1 MSDKQEDSLLQGT
14 QAGWE
19 EFEEES
25 SGLPEDDSAESSQE
39 MILAACYVNFEQY
52 GEVICGGTNEGE
64 TAGSPVGNSVPC
76 GSDGEQGPDDTDD
89 ETASV
94 PGNAWDDSEEE
105 SSGLPEDDSAETSK
119 ERILARHYANYE
131 EYQDVIFGDLNEGH
145 LARPFTNVAPAR
157 MEYFPPDEIGI
168 RLSIDDGEP
177 AAGPLGDL
185 VVGAQVCVTD
195 PRLGG
200 KTFHMGTVIETEN
213 WMGNVRVEWDSR
225 PAEPTY
231 VNRQWVSSVEEVG
244 RSPRSTR
251 NSPNRTARGV

>member
-64 TAGSPVGNSVPC
+64 TAGLPVGNSVPC
-76 GSDGEQGPDDTDD
+76 GSDGEQGPDDTDN

-131 EYQDVIFGDLNEGH
+131 EYQEVIFGDLNEGH

-200 KTFHMGTVIETEN
+200 KTFHMGTVIEL
-213 WMGNVRVEWDSR
+213 SLIHI
-225 PAEPTY
+225 
-231 VNRQWVSSVEEVG
+231 
-244 RSPRSTR
+244 
-251 NSPNRTARGV
+251 